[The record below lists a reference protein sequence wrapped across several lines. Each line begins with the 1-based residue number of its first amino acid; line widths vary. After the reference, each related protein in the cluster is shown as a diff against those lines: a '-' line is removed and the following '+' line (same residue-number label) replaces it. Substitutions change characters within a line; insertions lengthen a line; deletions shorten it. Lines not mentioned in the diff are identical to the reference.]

1 MPDLSVIKNEKLRNL
16 IQASSKFKA
25 LSEFQQLKHLA
36 KFQNLSPEQEEKVCD
51 FLAKE
56 NAKENK
62 NMTNEEKLE
71 VLSRLYSEL
80 VELEAKFTKLL
91 KQEPENKQHEDDQN
105 NMNNLLGSL
114 SHP

>member
-1 MPDLSVIKNEKLRNL
+1 MLDLSVVKNEKLRSL

-25 LSEFQQLKHLA
+25 LSEFQQQKHLA

-51 FLAKE
+51 FLEKE

-62 NMTNEEKLE
+62 KMTNEEKLE
-71 VLSRLYSEL
+71 VLKRLYSEL

-91 KQEPENKQHEDDQN
+91 KQEPENKQREDDQN